1 MNEHKND
8 KRHMNFFRI
17 ILFILISTSS
27 LFAQQKKYTT
37 YKVKSGETI
46 ESISKILGIDQKE
59 ILTLNPDITGK
70 LASDQVIVIPNK
82 AYNAKKDIRNFD
94 TEVVTPKDIV
104 VDGFVYHEVL
114 AKETLYGISSQF
126 KISTSTLKN
135 NNPFL
140 LTDGLQI
147 GQILKIPLAKVEN
160 PVAMN
165 GFKPYLVKPKD
176 TKFSIAKQNNMTIEE
191 LEKIN
196 PNSVD
201 GLQIDDIIYLPIND
215 VSEDGFSVHEV
226 KKGETIYSISKLYGI
241 QQEEL
246 LKENPELK
254 DGLKEGM
261 LIKISQMAVVLNS
274 DQFAEPE
281 VRGKEIKLAFLFPFM
296 SKKDSLNLEN
306 DRLMNATTDFYFGA
320 MMALD
325 SLKRKGMHIKASTFD
340 TEKSVAASRKIAER
354 NNLKDFDLLIGPM
367 YLNVLE
373 AVANDVQRD
382 SAWLVSPL
390 SEKSHTHIRNPRVIQ
405 ATPQVEQLEKEMIRF
420 IMKKYNGQ
428 KVILIH
434 DEKNTEHLNYVA
446 NQLQSKIPQNKI
458 KIIQSKKGYITSERL
473 KEGLVP
479 EEEVWYVLVT
489 KNEVLTADVVQNIG
503 VLPEDINLTLFAF
516 DMGKV
521 YEKIDNR
528 KLARIKFHYPS
539 YSFQNYESKA
549 FQQFS
554 KNYLQKYNG
563 LPSEYSIKGFD
574 LTYDML
580 VRLSEASVELKD
592 QGYSE
597 RIWNKFNYADNPSGG
612 LENHGIY
619 ILAYDGL
626 SLKNVSQ

>member
-1 MNEHKND
+1 
-8 KRHMNFFRI
+8 MNFFRI
-17 ILFILISTSS
+17 LLLLLLCTSA

-37 YKVKSGETI
+37 YKVKSGESI
-46 ESISKILGIDQKE
+46 ESISKALGIDKNE
-59 ILTLNPDITGK
+59 ILKLNPDVTGK
-70 LASDQVIVIPNK
+70 LANDQVIVIPNR
-82 AYNAKKDIRNFD
+82 AYNANKDVRNFD

-126 KISTSTLKN
+126 KVSTSSLKN

-140 LTDGLQI
+140 LSEGLQI

-160 PVAMN
+160 PMAMD
-165 GFKPYLVKPKD
+165 GFKPYLVRPKD
-176 TKFSIAKQNNMTIEE
+176 TKFSIAKQNNISIEE

-196 PNSVD
+196 PNSVE
-201 GLQIDDIIYLPIND
+201 GLKIDDIIYLPTEGKTAI
-215 VSEDGFSVHEV
+215 EDGFSVHEV
-226 KKGETIYSISKLYGI
+226 KKGETIFSISKLYGI
-241 QQEEL
+241 PQEEL
-246 LKENPELK
+246 IKENPELK

-261 LIKISQMAVVLNS
+261 LIKISQRAVVLNS
-274 DQFAEPE
+274 NQFAEPE

-296 SKKDSLNLEN
+296 SKKDSLNLES

-320 MMALD
+320 MIALD
-325 SLKRKGMHIKASTFD
+325 SLKRRGMNIKASAFD
-340 TEKSVAASRKIAER
+340 TEKSVAVSRKIAER

-367 YLNVLE
+367 YLNVME
-373 AVANDVQRD
+373 AVSNDIKKD
-382 SAWLVSPL
+382 SVWLVSPL
-390 SEKSHTHIRNPRVIQ
+390 SEKSHMHIKNPRIIQ
-405 ATPQVEQLEKEMIRF
+405 ATPQVEQLEKEMIRY
-420 IMKKYNGQ
+420 ITEKYNGQ

-434 DEKNTEHLNYVA
+434 DENNIEHLNYVV
-446 NQLQSKIPQNKI
+446 NQLQSKIPQKKI

-479 EEEVWYVLVT
+479 EEEVWFVLVT
-489 KNEVLTADVVQNIG
+489 QNEVLTADVVQNIG

-539 YSFQNYESKA
+539 YSFQNYENKS
-549 FQQFS
+549 FEQFS
-554 KNYLQKYNG
+554 KTYQQKYNG
-563 LPSEYSIKGFD
+563 LPSEYSVKGFD

-580 VRLSEASVELKD
+580 LRLSEDSVELKD

-597 RIWNKFNYADNPSGG
+597 RLWNKFNYADNPGGG